1 MARWGKA
8 DFKELK
14 ALQQRIEKLS
24 KVDFDRF
31 YTEAAKDIASRLLTK
46 VKKRTPVIYGTLRD
60 AWAVLPIERQGDQYV
75 ITVINGLQYASYVE
89 YGHRQQPG
97 RFIYGYWEGNR
108 FIHVP
113 KKEAKARGIGGMT
126 LSKSWVEGRFM
137 LTISVQELERM
148 APALLEKKLI
158 KFLYDSLYDGKR

>member
-1 MARWGKA
+1 MGRLGKA

-24 KVDFDRF
+24 TVDFNRF

-46 VKKRTPVIYGTLRD
+46 VKKRTPVIYGKLRD
-60 AWAVLPIERQGDQYV
+60 AWAVLPIERQGDQYI

-97 RFIYGYWEGNR
+97 RFIPGHWEGER
-108 FIHVP
+108 FIYNP
-113 KKEAKARGIGGMT
+113 DDEGGMV
-126 LSKSWVEGRFM
+126 LKKAWVEGRFM

-148 APALLEKKLI
+148 APALLEKRLL
-158 KFLYDSLYDGKR
+158 KFLKGCFDAE